1 MINIFIIEDIYYG
14 ILLENRYVFE
24 CVYKKF
30 YLVDVGDLDV
40 FGIIIMLFLF
50 GVLDIYF

>member
-1 MINIFIIEDIYYG
+1 MYYG
-14 ILLENRYVFE
+14 ILLENRFVFD

-30 YLVDVGDLDV
+30 YLVDGGDLDV